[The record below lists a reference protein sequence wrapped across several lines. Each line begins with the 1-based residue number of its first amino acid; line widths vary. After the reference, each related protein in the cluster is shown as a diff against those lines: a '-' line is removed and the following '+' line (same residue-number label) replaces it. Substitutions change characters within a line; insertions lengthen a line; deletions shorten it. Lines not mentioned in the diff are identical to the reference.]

1 VLTALAWAAPEASD
15 VEEPAP
21 DTAIHPDRQQLE
33 TIIRARYPQLV
44 TQRSAGVPVVTV
56 LLNTLAVTDL
66 EISADDPSDLTR
78 QRTNIGILQHTHRGS
93 RLA

>member
-1 VLTALAWAAPEASD
+1 
-15 VEEPAP
+15 
-21 DTAIHPDRQQLE
+21 
-33 TIIRARYPQLV
+33 
-44 TQRSAGVPVVTV
+44 VVTV